1 MTLRVLI
8 AHDEPSYPATVIARV
23 FDPMSKHCTETRTLG
38 PGESTHIYVHTGQ
51 SIQLSEGAPLP
62 VICDV
67 GVSPTTN
74 AGPPPTDP
82 PKTED

>member
-8 AHDEPSYPATVIARV
+8 AHDEPSYPATVVARV
-23 FDPMSKHCTETRTLG
+23 FDPLSKHCTETRVLG

-62 VICDV
+62 HIADPCPPPVV
-67 GVSPTTN
+67 N
-74 AGPPPTDP
+74 AGPPQTDP
-82 PKTED
+82 PQPE

>member
-8 AHDEPSYPATVIARV
+8 AHDEPSYGATVVARV
-23 FDPMSKHCTETRTLG
+23 FDPLSKHCTETRVLG

-62 VICDV
+62 QIPEVTQPPV
-67 GVSPTTN
+67 VN
-74 AGPPPTDP
+74 AGPPQTDP
-82 PKTED
+82 PADTE

>member
-8 AHDEPSYPATVIARV
+8 AHDEPSYGATVIARV
-23 FDPMSKHCTETRTLG
+23 FDPMSKHCTETRVLG

-62 VICDV
+62 SVASIEPD
-67 GVSPTTN
+67 GGGLDP

-82 PKTED
+82 P